1 MFFSYYLSFC
11 YCLLR
16 LSPSCPLSSSF
27 PLSGSYPP
35 GHLSDCPHLAGSVAC
50 SSILWCRMPL
60 LGEFKEMSKK
70 HLLPQKPDGELL
82 STEAMPVIRQ
92 SFLGK
97 ALNSWNPN
105 GSRPMSS
112 LFPKGSSLLQ
122 GPLQTNGRGLENRV
136 IQAADSLS

>member
-1 MFFSYYLSFC
+1 
-11 YCLLR
+11 
-16 LSPSCPLSSSF
+16 
-27 PLSGSYPP
+27 
-35 GHLSDCPHLAGSVAC
+35 
-50 SSILWCRMPL
+50 
-60 LGEFKEMSKK
+60 MSKK

-112 LFPKGSSLLQ
+112 LFPKGSCLLQ